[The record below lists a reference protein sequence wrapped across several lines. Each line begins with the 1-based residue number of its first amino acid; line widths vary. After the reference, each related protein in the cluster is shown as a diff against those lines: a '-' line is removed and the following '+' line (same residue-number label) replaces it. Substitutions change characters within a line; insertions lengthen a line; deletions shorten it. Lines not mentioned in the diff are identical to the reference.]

1 MKKIMFESAMP
12 QVDDKKNNKRNLILL
27 IVSACLLLVAIIAAV
42 YVLFLRDTSN
52 AKTISQNAT
61 ATNTPETFIYFSKL
75 TGLGVREEGEV
86 NPRTTAV
93 MIDNNPD
100 AYPLYGLNDAAVVYE
115 APVEGGITRFMAIYS
130 ASSTAEQVG
139 PVRSARPYYL
149 DWASEYGDALYM
161 HCGGSSDGLKEIKKM
176 NIFDANEFF
185 RGPYFWRDR
194 IRIAPY
200 NLYTS
205 SERWQK
211 YFIDYGGARAVKDWV
226 GWKFGDVATGTE
238 SVAKFSLEY
247 IKRFTVGWQF
257 SVSSTKY
264 ERLLNDELFL
274 DDKNQPVTADNVIVQ
289 FASVS
294 VLDEVGRRK
303 IVTVGSGEARVF
315 RGGRMIRATW
325 KKESE
330 DSRTIFLDEAGN
342 EITLTAG
349 RTWVM
354 VAPLGAELT
363 ISN

>member
-27 IVSACLLLVAIIAAV
+27 IVSACLLFAVVIVAV
-42 YVLFLRDTSN
+42 YVLFLRDTSS
-52 AKTISQNAT
+52 AKTISQNST
-61 ATNTPETFIYFSKL
+61 TTNTPETFIYFSKL
-75 TGLGVREEGEV
+75 TGSGVREEYEV
-86 NPRTTAV
+86 SPRTIAV

-130 ASSTAEQVG
+130 ASSTVEQVG

-161 HCGGSSDGLKEIKKM
+161 HCGGSSDGLKEIKTM

-185 RGPYFWRDR
+185 RGPYFWRDKAR
-194 IRIAPY
+194 VAPY
-200 NLYTS
+200 NLFTS
-205 SERWQK
+205 SEDWQK
-211 YFIDYGGARAVKDWV
+211 YLVDYGSNRAAKDWT
-226 GWKFGDVATGTE
+226 GWKFGDMATNTE
-238 SVAKFSLEY
+238 NVAKFSLEY

-274 DDKNQPVTADNVIVQ
+274 DNKNQPITADNIIVQ

-315 RGGRMIRATW
+315 RGGQMIRATW
-325 KKESE
+325 KKESK
-330 DSRTIFLDEAGN
+330 DLRTIFLDETGN
-342 EITLTAG
+342 EISLVAG

-354 VAPLGAELT
+354 VAPLGTMLT